1 MNTAPVFTAEVIK
14 LHNNQASNMPS
25 NTLRISDKFQWAWS
39 QKTGNATYKLVLVA
53 LAEHASKDLLAWPS
67 ISALEAETELNRK
80 TVMKALAALRLMG
93 LIEDTGHRTGVTR
106 QVVVFKLRLDLNA
119 EKESVKASNS
129 TNFGTN
135 NSTNFGTGN
144 DTNLGTVKTVK
155 TVPNFPETV
164 PNFPVNSAKNDSKQ
178 SQYWYTESLEP
189 LIEPLIEPLVA
200 ENSLSHSAAQPAPKK
215 EISTSKPASSEQ
227 TEINRQV
234 WATYSQAYQQR
245 YQVQPV
251 RNAKVNKQIADLV
264 KSIGRDAVQVAA
276 WFVSHSNSYYIQRGH
291 SIGVLLADCEKL
303 RTEWATGRTV
313 SAQTARQLDKTSAN
327 AESLAIAQQLIRQR
341 YGKQEDA
348 Q

>member
-1 MNTAPVFTAEVIK
+1 MNTAPVFKAEVIQ
-14 LHNNQASNMPS
+14 LHNNQADSMPS
-25 NTLRISDKFQWAWS
+25 NTPRISDKFKWAWS

-106 QVVVFKLRLDLNA
+106 QVVVFKLRLDLNT
-119 EKESVKASNS
+119 EKESVKAS
-129 TNFGTN
+129 

-144 DTNLGTVKTVK
+144 DTNLGTVKTVE

-164 PNFPVNSAKNDSKQ
+164 PNFPVNSTKNDSKQ

-200 ENSLSHSAAQPAPKK
+200 EKSISHPATQ
-215 EISTSKPASSEQ
+215 SASSQEFLAAESSSRNQ
-227 TEINRQV
+227 QAINRQV
-234 WATYSQAYQQR
+234 WLAYSQAYKQR
-245 YQVQPV
+245 YQVEPV
-251 RNAKVNKQIADLV
+251 RNAKVNKQVADLV
-264 KSIGRDAVQVAA
+264 KNIGRDAVQVAA
-276 WFVSHSNSYYIQRGH
+276 WFVSHSNAYYIQRGH
-291 SIGVLLADCEKL
+291 AIGVLLADCEKL

>member
-1 MNTAPVFTAEVIK
+1 MNTAPVFTAEVIR
-14 LHNNQASNMPS
+14 LHNNQADSMPS
-25 NTLRISDKFQWAWS
+25 NIRISDKFQWAWS

-129 TNFGTN
+129 TNFGT
-135 NSTNFGTGN
+135 GN
-144 DTNLGTVKTVK
+144 DTNLGTVKTVE

-164 PNFPVNSAKNDSKQ
+164 PNFPVNSTKNDSKQ

-200 ENSLSHSAAQPAPKK
+200 EKSISHPATQSAPKK
-215 EISTSKPASSEQ
+215 KFPLPSLLAQSRP
-227 TEINRQV
+227 
-234 WATYSQAYQQR
+234 
-245 YQVQPV
+245 
-251 RNAKVNKQIADLV
+251 
-264 KSIGRDAVQVAA
+264 KSIGRCGLLTRKPT
-276 WFVSHSNSYYIQRGH
+276 NS
-291 SIGVLLADCEKL
+291 
-303 RTEWATGRTV
+303 ATKSSL
-313 SAQTARQLDKTSAN
+313 SATPRLTS
-327 AESLAIAQQLIRQR
+327 R
-341 YGKQEDA
+341 
-348 Q
+348 